1 MIHNSKIVAFRQSE
15 HLRQHFSQL
24 LNDPV
29 FKQLLEAIK
38 EEAFVKARA
47 DMIPGLSP
55 DVTDARDA
63 SYRRGVYQTIH
74 TIECCIHPLNQA
86 PDEVEEEIPF
96 EHTLPKELR
105 SLPKQ
110 LRK

>member
-1 MIHNSKIVAFRQSE
+1 MIYNSKLILFRQSE
-15 HLRQHFSQL
+15 HLRQHISQL

-29 FKQLLEAIK
+29 LKQLLDAIK
-38 EEAFVKARA
+38 EEAFVKEQAKT
-47 DMIPGLSP
+47 MPGLSP

-63 SYRRGVYQTIH
+63 SYRRGVYQAVH
-74 TIECCIHPLNQA
+74 TIENCIHPLNQA
-86 PDEVEEEIPF
+86 PDETPEEVPF

-105 SLPKQ
+105 TLPKQ